1 MGYIVPFLTISSILI
16 DVCFTN
22 LIFIG
27 AIFNSYNYWY
37 LLSYSNQF
45 TLHYSILFLIISII
59 IIVFFYY
66 YIKCYIKFTSS
77 TMHSINSSYLFN
89 SLVIS
94 YSLADFYINNWLVFI
109 YLFTNLYI
117 STNLYLITSLY
128 IKALIHLIIS
138 YIIVSIYSFI
148 YLFNLISYT
157 FFSNFTF
164 FIPIFL
170 DFFLIFSIF
179 FFKGTINCIE
189 VFTGFNPCYSILF
202 YNFFSLFFQFQ
213 IIIIFLLLASLLI
226 TTIRLRFSYNYY
238 ISL

>member
-1 MGYIVPFLTISSILI
+1 MPDKINSMGYIVPFLTISSILI

-22 LIFIG
+22 LIG

-66 YIKCYIKFTSS
+66 YINCYIKFTSS

-89 SLVIS
+89 
-94 YSLADFYINNWLVFI
+94 YNNWLVFI
-109 YLFTNLYI
+109 HLFTNL
-117 STNLYLITSLY
+117 
-128 IKALIHLIIS
+128 
-138 YIIVSIYSFI
+138 YIIVSIYSVI
-148 YLFNLISYT
+148 RLFNLISYT
-157 FFSNFTF
+157 FFFNFTF

-213 IIIIFLLLASLLI
+213 IIITL
-226 TTIRLRFSYNYY
+226 TIIPL
-238 ISL
+238 

>member
-22 LIFIG
+22 VIFIG

-45 TLHYSILFLIISII
+45 TLHYSILFFIISII

-66 YIKCYIKFTSS
+66 YISYYIKADLYIKFTSS
-77 TMHSINSSYLFN
+77 TMRS
-89 SLVIS
+89 
-94 YSLADFYINNWLVFI
+94 
-109 YLFTNLYI
+109 
-117 STNLYLITSLY
+117 
-128 IKALIHLIIS
+128 IIS
-138 YIIVSIYSFI
+138 YHYSLI
-148 YLFNLISYT
+148 HLFNLISIS

-179 FFKGTINCIE
+179 FFKYIINSIE
-189 VFTGFNPCYSILF
+189 VFTGFNPCISIFF
-202 YNFFSLFFQFQ
+202 YNFFSLFFYIQF
-213 IIIIFLLLASLLI
+213 IIFYTIIPYLLIIGYLLLFDHHSVDH
-226 TTIRLRFSYNYY
+226 
-238 ISL
+238 